1 MDELKTIK
9 LTLSEYELLLY
20 ALDSAIEYC
29 AEYAFRKDELD
40 IIRLRA
46 AIKSC

>member
-1 MDELKTIK
+1 MPELKTIK

-20 ALDSAIEYC
+20 ALDTAIEYC

-40 IIRLRA
+40 IIWLRDS
-46 AIKSC
+46 IKNC